1 MHLKCYQFNPKQLI
15 NSDIY
20 IRFIEF
26 KLVTLDPLFLYQDS
40 SNWEGIIR
48 NNILQSSQMSKILVY
63 LSLIQT
69 CKREII
75 FPTVKLIKG
84 LILAILN
91 YIKTK
96 IIIVLCIIKLLS
108 LINIRWLSN
117 YLNHFPC
124 GSYLV
129 DKISFDSRFDLEY
142 LNSLLE
148 IDLDI
153 MFIII
158 FVLITLITLI
168 LINLMIIFIIMIFLY
183 NYKIYTFF
191 LVTSLILPVFNINI
205 KQLINW
211 CKIFGFISINI
222 LKILNCGLSPENILL
237 LFNGHFNI
245 FFEFIISKISIH
257 SFMGN
262 ETQTIIITNNEP
274 SQPSSSN
281 QSLTYSNSDKD
292 IAIDIKLDK
301 LDKLDTSESDNSDNE
316 RSKNIEINQLN
327 NLANLK
333 FNNFNEDLN
342 LEEKYDYLKH
352 KFYNKG
358 IVDNKPYLDWFL
370 NLLNQTDGHKTNIDQ
385 KIEFNLNHILKM
397 ERESQLN
404 NLAFFRNKPFLMNKF
419 DHSPI
424 ALPNII
430 PVFKGLS
437 IYGEEDLIEE
447 KK

>member
-20 IRFIEF
+20 MRFSYFNLPNLE
-26 KLVTLDPLFLYQDS
+26 PLFNYHDS

-48 NNILQSSQMSKILVY
+48 NNTLQIYKLSKIPVY
-63 LSLIQT
+63 ISLIQS
-69 CKREII
+69 CKKENIFI
-75 FPTVKLIKG
+75 FPTGKLIKD
-84 LILAILN
+84 LIFSILN
-91 YIKTK
+91 SIKTK
-96 IIIVLCIIKLLS
+96 LIIVLCIFKLLS
-108 LINIRWLSN
+108 LINIRWVSN

-124 GSYLV
+124 GSYIV
-129 DKISFDSRFDLEY
+129 DKISCVSTFDLDY
-142 LNSLLE
+142 LKSLLE

-168 LINLMIIFIIMIFLY
+168 IINLMIIFIIMIFLY

-191 LVTSLILPVFNINI
+191 LVISLILPVYNINI
-205 KQLINW
+205 KQLIIW
-211 CKIFGFISINI
+211 CKIFGFISINL

-245 FFEFIISKISIH
+245 FFEFFISKFSTH

-262 ETQTIIITNNEP
+262 ETQTIISTNNDP
-274 SQPSSSN
+274 SQPSSS
-281 QSLTYSNSDKD
+281 QLPLTYSNSDKD

-301 LDKLDTSESDNSDNE
+301 LDTSESDNSDNE
-316 RSKNIEINQLN
+316 RSNKIEINQLN
-327 NLANLK
+327 NLANIK
-333 FNNFNEDLN
+333 FTDFNQDLN

-358 IVDNKPYLDWFL
+358 IDHNIPYLDWFI

-397 ERESQLN
+397 ERDSQLN

-424 ALPNII
+424 ALPKII
-430 PVFKGLS
+430 PVFKGLA